1 MTYSRQVKLDYIRR
15 GIIKVD
21 IENLKW
27 KIEEQRDICINGDLA
42 IGQPLEVEAGISPD
56 LLKLWDL
63 EEELQT
69 AQEVK

>member
-27 KIEEQRDICINGDLA
+27 KIEEQKDICLDNA
-42 IGQPLEVEAGISPD
+42 FSSEPVEPGISPD

>member
-1 MTYSRQVKLDYIRR
+1 MTHSRKVKLDYIRK

-27 KIEEQRDICINGDLA
+27 KIEEQKNLCLETDADLIA
-42 IGQPLEVEAGISPD
+42 PEILEAGVSPD

-63 EEELQT
+63 QEELQT

>member
-27 KIEEQRDICINGDLA
+27 KIEEQRDICIDGCLA
-42 IGQPLEVEAGISPD
+42 IGEPLEVKAGISPD

-69 AQEVK
+69 AQEA